1 MTQLTPPA
9 GARIESFRR
18 LLQCREPFIRREREQ
33 VLSSVIEQSVQARM
47 VASAP
52 RMETLP
58 ATLHYDRGDP
68 FAVRMA
74 FPAPATL
81 EGTEVSWEFSR
92 ELLTTG
98 IDEPAGVGDVR
109 VRPFGYDRTV
119 LEFHA
124 VEGIA
129 MVHVRTAELRRFLKR
144 AHELV
149 PVGDEHRFL
158 DLDRDLTDLLGGSG

>member
-1 MTQLTPPA
+1 
-9 GARIESFRR
+9 
-18 LLQCREPFIRREREQ
+18 
-33 VLSSVIEQSVQARM
+33 M

-52 RMETLP
+52 QMETLP
-58 ATLHYDRGDP
+58 AVLSYDRTDP

-92 ELLTTG
+92 ELLAAG
-98 IDEPAGVGDVR
+98 MDASAGVGDVR

-124 VEGIA
+124 AEGIA
-129 MVHVRTAELRRFLKR
+129 MVHVRTAELRRFLRR
-144 AHELV
+144 AQELV
-149 PVGDEHRFL
+149 PAGEEHRFL
-158 DLDRDLTDLLGGSG
+158 DLDRGLADLLGGSC

>member
-1 MTQLTPPA
+1 MET
-9 GARIESFRR
+9 FRR
-18 LLQCREPFIRREREQ
+18 LLQCREPFVRGEREQ
-33 VLSSVIEQSVQARM
+33 VLSTVIEQSVQARM

-58 ATLHYDRGDP
+58 ATLHYDRKDP

-92 ELLTTG
+92 ELLATG
-98 IDEPAGVGDVR
+98 MDAPAGVGDVR

-129 MVHVRTAELRRFLKR
+129 MVHVRTSELRRFLKR
-144 AHELV
+144 AQELV
-149 PVGDEHRFL
+149 PAGDESLFL
-158 DLDRDLTDLLGGSG
+158 DLDGDLTDLLGGSG

>member
-1 MTQLTPPA
+1 
-9 GARIESFRR
+9 
-18 LLQCREPFIRREREQ
+18 
-33 VLSSVIEQSVQARM
+33 M

-52 RMETLP
+52 QMETLP
-58 ATLHYDRGDP
+58 AVLSYDRTDP

-92 ELLTTG
+92 ELLAAG
-98 IDEPAGVGDVR
+98 MDAPAGFGDVR

-124 VEGIA
+124 AEGIA
-129 MVHVRTAELRRFLKR
+129 MVHVRTAELRRFLRR
-144 AHELV
+144 AQELV
-149 PVGDEHRFL
+149 PVGDEYRFL
-158 DLDRDLTDLLGGSG
+158 DLDRSLTHLLGGSC

>member
-1 MTQLTPPA
+1 MST
-9 GARIESFRR
+9 
-18 LLQCREPFIRREREQ
+18 
-33 VLSSVIEQSVQARM
+33 VIEQSVQARM

-58 ATLHYDRGDP
+58 ATLQYDPSDP

-92 ELLTTG
+92 ELLAAG
-98 IDEPAGVGDVR
+98 IDAAAGVGDVR
-109 VRPFGYDRTV
+109 IRPFGYERTV

-124 VEGIA
+124 EEGIA
-129 MVHVRTAELRRFLKR
+129 MVHVRTAELRRFLDR
-144 AHELV
+144 AQETV
-149 PVGDEHRFL
+149 PLGNEHRFL
-158 DLDRDLTDLLGGSG
+158 DLDRGLAALLGGPH

>member
-1 MTQLTPPA
+1 M
-9 GARIESFRR
+9 
-18 LLQCREPFIRREREQ
+18 
-33 VLSSVIEQSVQARM
+33 SSVIEQSVQARM

-58 ATLHYDRGDP
+58 ATLQYDRMDP

-74 FPAPATL
+74 FPARATL
-81 EGTEVSWEFSR
+81 EGTEVAWEFSR

-98 IDEPAGVGDVR
+98 MDAPAGVGDVR

-129 MVHVRTAELRRFLKR
+129 MVHVRTSELRHFLAR
-144 AHELV
+144 AQELV
-149 PVGDEHRFL
+149 PVGDEYRFM
-158 DLDRDLTDLLGGSG
+158 DLDGGLTDLLDGSC

>member
-1 MTQLTPPA
+1 M
-9 GARIESFRR
+9 
-18 LLQCREPFIRREREQ
+18 
-33 VLSSVIEQSVQARM
+33 SSVIEQSVQARM

-58 ATLHYDRGDP
+58 ATLHYDRKDP

-74 FPAPATL
+74 FPGSATL

-92 ELLTTG
+92 DLLATG
-98 IDEPAGVGDVR
+98 MNTPAGMGDVR

-129 MVHVRTAELRRFLKR
+129 MVHVRTAELRRFLER
-144 AHELV
+144 AQRLV
-149 PVGDEHRFL
+149 PPGEEFRFL
-158 DLDRDLTDLLGGSG
+158 DMDRDLTELLDGTG

>member
-1 MTQLTPPA
+1 M
-9 GARIESFRR
+9 
-18 LLQCREPFIRREREQ
+18 
-33 VLSSVIEQSVQARM
+33 SSVIEQSVQARM

-58 ATLHYDRGDP
+58 AMLSYDREYP

-92 ELLTTG
+92 ELLAAG
-98 IDEPAGVGDVR
+98 VDDPAGEGDVR

-124 VEGIA
+124 PEGIA
-129 MVHVRTAELRRFLKR
+129 MVHVRTEELRRFLQR
-144 AHELV
+144 ARELV
-149 PVGDEHRFL
+149 PEGEEHLYL
-158 DLDRDLTDLLGGSG
+158 DVDRELSGLLGEDR

>member
-1 MTQLTPPA
+1 
-9 GARIESFRR
+9 
-18 LLQCREPFIRREREQ
+18 
-33 VLSSVIEQSVQARM
+33 M

-52 RMETLP
+52 QMETLP
-58 ATLHYDRGDP
+58 AVLTYDRQDP

-92 ELLTTG
+92 ELLASGMDT
-98 IDEPAGVGDVR
+98 PAGVGDVR

-124 VEGIA
+124 AEGIA
-129 MVHVRTAELRRFLKR
+129 MVHVRTAELRRFLRR
-144 AHELV
+144 AQELV
-149 PVGDEHRFL
+149 PEGDEYRFL
-158 DLDRDLTDLLGGSG
+158 DLDRNLTDLLGGSR

>member
-1 MTQLTPPA
+1 M
-9 GARIESFRR
+9 
-18 LLQCREPFIRREREQ
+18 
-33 VLSSVIEQSVQARM
+33 SSVIEQSVQARM

-58 ATLHYDRGDP
+58 ATLQYDCRDP

-74 FPAPATL
+74 FPATATL

-92 ELLTTG
+92 ELLTAG
-98 IDEPAGVGDVR
+98 MEGAAGVGDVR
-109 VRPFGYDRTV
+109 IRPFGYDRTV

-129 MVHVRTAELRRFLKR
+129 MVHVRTAELRRFLGR
-144 AHELV
+144 AQELV
-149 PVGDEHRFL
+149 PAGQEHRFL
-158 DLDRDLTDLLGGSG
+158 DLDRSLTDLLGGAC

>member
-1 MTQLTPPA
+1 MST
-9 GARIESFRR
+9 
-18 LLQCREPFIRREREQ
+18 
-33 VLSSVIEQSVQARM
+33 VIEQSVQARM

-58 ATLHYDRGDP
+58 AVLSYDPADP

-81 EGTEVSWEFSR
+81 EGTAVLWEFSR
-92 ELLTTG
+92 ELLAAGMDT
-98 IDEPAGVGDVR
+98 PAGLGDVR

-124 VEGIA
+124 AEGIA
-129 MVHVRTAELRRFLKR
+129 MVHVRTDEVRRFLRR
-144 AHELV
+144 AQELV
-149 PVGDEHRFL
+149 PAGDEHRFL
-158 DLDRDLTDLLGGSG
+158 ELDRGLARLLDGPR